1 MNDSVKIQ
9 QVTPLDSTSAK
20 FQLRKSM
27 RQILRA
33 LDADS
38 SKVCTALDAWLL
50 TQHSALH
57 TIAVYSP
64 LLGEVDLSA
73 SIQNRPDL
81 DWVYPKVRGEDLT
94 FHLGKILIPGAFG
107 ILEPADGAP
116 EVPIET
122 IDVFICP
129 GLAFDHNGGR
139 LGRGRGFYDRVLSK
153 SRNDALKVGVCFE
166 KQIVPNTFPENHD
179 VPMDV
184 VIFSEGHFSDA
195 DGLEPRRALRQIE

>member
-1 MNDSVKIQ
+1 MRMADSVKIQ

-27 RQILRA
+27 RQIVRE
-33 LDADS
+33 LDSDS
-38 SKVCTALDAWLL
+38 SKVCTALDEWLL
-50 TQHSALH
+50 AQHSTLH

-64 LLGEVDLSA
+64 LPGEVDLSA

-94 FHLGKILIPGAFG
+94 FHLGKILVPGVFG
-107 ILEPADGAP
+107 ILEPADGSP
-116 EVPIET
+116 EVLIEK

-139 LGRGRGFYDRVLSK
+139 LGRGRGFYDRMLSK
-153 SRNDALKVGVCFE
+153 SRNNALKVGVCFE
-166 KQIVPNTFPENHD
+166 KQIVANTFPENHD

-184 VIFSEGHFSDA
+184 IISSGAPF
-195 DGLEPRRALRQIE
+195 